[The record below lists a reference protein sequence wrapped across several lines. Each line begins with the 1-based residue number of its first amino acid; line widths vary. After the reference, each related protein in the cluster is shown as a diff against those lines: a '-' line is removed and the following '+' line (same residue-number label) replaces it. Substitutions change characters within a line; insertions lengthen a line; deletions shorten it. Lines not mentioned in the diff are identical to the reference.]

1 MYYLVN
7 IASTLLILA
16 SVFLLYR
23 AGLAQKM
30 RGGAALFLTR
40 HGPLCLGAVL
50 AASGLF
56 VSLAVSAT
64 PLAAGGDTSG
74 YLRGAVGL
82 AQGLGFDQVPSSRGP
97 GMAILL
103 GSIFYAFGAN
113 SANAVLALFAAMA
126 AASAWMVYPVSR
138 KLGLPPGLSLA
149 GVALTAGSL
158 SFIARASL
166 IMTEVPTAFFCIMA
180 LYALLSF
187 IKDRRPASLLAL
199 GAALLWVI
207 LIRPENTALALFC
220 LAVVL
225 MAVWSGGSKGGLRQ
239 TAIALAATLLLVVL
253 PLFFV
258 AQQRERQ
265 FGAFDISNS
274 SGIVFFSGVI
284 IYGVTH
290 GHDFTG
296 RGNLPL
302 DTIIETLSHIEG
314 MPSDPKELLTLGTKE
329 LTYGYQ
335 AASGLGYNETDALFG
350 KAALEAVRLQPWGV
364 ASMLLHKVYI
374 YIFHDVT
381 VRYAPGVAPKRPAF
395 PGDEA
400 SYLAAPAPLL
410 SAAIPVMKAL
420 HAVFQKA
427 AAYAGLFWNH
437 LALLGLLGGAWKA
450 RRSLPYLALVGF
462 LALKVLIPI
471 MFGLGDQRFYLPG
484 YPLMVIALLW
494 GLAMLDHFCERF
506 PARPSR
512 HE

>member
-16 SVFLLYR
+16 SAFVLYR
-23 AGLAQKM
+23 QGLAQKM
-30 RGGAALFLTR
+30 RDGATLFFHR
-40 HGPLCLGAVL
+40 HGRLCRGAVL
-50 AASGLF
+50 VASGLF
-56 VSLAVSAT
+56 VALAVLAT
-64 PLAAGGDTSG
+64 PLSAGGDTSG

-82 AQGLGFDQVPSSRGP
+82 ARGQGFDSVPSSRGP

-113 SANAVLALFAAMA
+113 SAGAVQTLLAAMA
-126 AASAWMVYPVSR
+126 GASAWMVYPVSR
-138 KLGLPPGLSLA
+138 RLGLPLGLSLA

-158 SFIARASL
+158 SYIARASI
-166 IMTEVPTAFFCIMA
+166 IMTEVPTAFFCMMA

-187 IKDRRPASLLAL
+187 IKDRRPGSLLAL

-220 LAVVL
+220 LALVFVRI
-225 MAVWSGGSKGGLRQ
+225 WSGGGRGGLRHS
-239 TAIALAATLLLVVL
+239 TIALASTLLMVVL
-253 PLFFV
+253 PLLFL

-274 SGIVFFSGVI
+274 SGIVFFSGII

-335 AASGLGYNETDALFG
+335 AASRLGYNETDALFG
-350 KAALEAVRLQPWGV
+350 QAAFEAVRLQPWDM

-381 VRYAPGVAPKRPAF
+381 VRYAPGVAPKRPSF

-400 SYLAAPAPLL
+400 GYLAAPAPPLV
-410 SAAIPVMKAL
+410 AAIPVMKVL
-420 HAVFQKA
+420 LAVFQKA

-437 LALLGLLGGAWKA
+437 IALLGLLGSAWKA
-450 RRSLPYLALVGF
+450 RRSLPHLALVGF
-462 LALKVLIPI
+462 VALKVLVPI

-484 YPLMVIALLW
+484 YPFLVIALLW
-494 GLAMLDHFCERF
+494 GFVMLDHFGERLV
-506 PARPSR
+506 ARPST
-512 HE
+512 HA